1 MRTVTNILSILV
13 AAAAMLSA
21 SLWSSAASACLFD
34 ATSNVVGGSPMA
46 MPAHHMAHKSNHPA
60 AITHKVPTSTPTPGG
75 SSGPRLDCAACMA
88 VLPNFPSMAPHELM
102 PFMPQAQTF
111 EPLFGIDPAL
121 DPPPPRP
128 SKP

>member
-1 MRTVTNILSILV
+1 MRSVKNILSILV
-13 AAAAMLSA
+13 ALAAILSA

-34 ATSNVVGGSPMA
+34 STPNVVGGSSMA
-46 MPAHHMAHKSNHPA
+46 MPAQHAGHKSHHA
-60 AITHKVPTSTPTPGG
+60 AVNNKVPAPAQGPNGPA
-75 SSGPRLDCAACMA
+75 GPRLDCAACMA

-102 PFMPQAQTF
+102 PFMPEAQTF